1 MYKNIPKKRY
11 DKTLKMLKD
20 ICQPGSVIYD
30 LGVENPFSK
39 IMQENNYKVYNS
51 EGQDFDIDFK
61 INIPKD
67 VDLVTG
73 FEILE
78 HLVSPFPLLKS
89 LEAKKLFVTVPLNLW
104 FSKAYRSKIDNRD
117 RHFHEFEEWQFDWL
131 LEKAGWKILTQRWIG
146 FFIALAVLNEIVWR
160 TQSTDIW
167 VNFKVFGIL
176 PITFIFTMTQFP
188 LIKKYQIED

>member
-131 LEKAGWKILTQRWIG
+131 LEKAGWKILKKEKWTNPSFKIGLRPILRNFHNRYNAVYAERVDFGRWPEKNEYTNYYRG
-146 FFIALAVLNEIVWR
+146 VLN
-160 TQSTDIW
+160 
-167 VNFKVFGIL
+167 L
-176 PITFIFTMTQFP
+176 
-188 LIKKYQIED
+188 

>member
-51 EGQDFDIDFK
+51 DGQDFDIDFK

-78 HLVSPFPLLKS
+78 HLVSPFPLLKFI
-89 LEAKKLFVTVPLNLW
+89 EAKKLFVTVPLNLW

-131 LEKAGWKILTQRWIG
+131 LEKAGWKILKKEKWTNPSFKIG
-146 FFIALAVLNEIVWR
+146 LRPILR
-160 TQSTDIW
+160 
-167 VNFKVFGIL
+167 NFHNR
-176 PITFIFTMTQFP
+176 
-188 LIKKYQIED
+188 

>member
-20 ICQPGSVIYD
+20 ISQPGSVIYD

-131 LEKAGWKILTQRWIG
+131 LEKAGWKILKKEKWTNPSFKIG
-146 FFIALAVLNEIVWR
+146 FKA
-160 TQSTDIW
+160 
-167 VNFKVFGIL
+167 NFKKFS
-176 PITFIFTMTQFP
+176 
-188 LIKKYQIED
+188 

>member
-131 LEKAGWKILTQRWIG
+131 LEKAGWKILKKEKWTNPSFKIG
-146 FFIALAVLNEIVWR
+146 LRPILRNFHNRYYAVYAERIDFGMWPEKNEYTNYYRGVLN
-160 TQSTDIW
+160 
-167 VNFKVFGIL
+167 L
-176 PITFIFTMTQFP
+176 
-188 LIKKYQIED
+188 